1 MSPLK
6 QAWRWQPRAQALEP
20 RAAVA
25 WGEAARRLH
34 ARLSALP
41 DEQLASLHA
50 TASDDL
56 LVVIGEP
63 AALPWVDGIDYAAP
77 CELAPELWL
86 PTRLSPDA
94 PLDLL
99 ARALARRHGRIPLLL
114 WPTPA
119 RAVPLDRQLPLSEG
133 HLARILDHW
142 QER

>member
-1 MSPLK
+1 MSALK

-25 WGEAARRLH
+25 WGEAAQRLH
-34 ARLSALP
+34 ARLLALP
-41 DEQLASLHA
+41 AEQLTGLQA
-50 TASDDL
+50 TAAADL
-56 LVVIGEP
+56 LVVIGD
-63 AALPWVDGIDYAAP
+63 ASALPWVDGIDYAAP

-99 ARALARRHGRIPLLL
+99 ARALAKRHGRTPLLL
-114 WPTPA
+114 WPEPA
-119 RAVPLDRQLPLSEG
+119 RTVPLDRQLPLSEG

-142 QER
+142 QGR